1 MYNLGVLAMKK
12 LINMFLND
20 PEINYESF
28 IMDKFQDQNQAKT
41 IIKAIAKVREDI
53 MQKFYDQQSK
63 PDHTIMMKWVVLMY
77 MPQLN
82 EDEKMMLPFA
92 IETLKKESLI
102 ETRDIYPA
110 SVMALTQEGYS
121 YIRKI
126 HT

>member
-1 MYNLGVLAMKK
+1 MYNLGVLAMIK

-102 ETRDIYPA
+102 ETRGIYPA